1 VQAEVGAVELW
12 RNDPRVTPDMTLA
25 DGYYGAT
32 PGSFEA
38 ASTDTY
44 LERGTGLPGL
54 AWQHEASVYFADLS
68 NATAFPRAAA
78 AASAGIRSG
87 MAFPCPVPGRENY
100 AVSLLWPSAVPAAL
114 RIESWIAPVADSA
127 GTEPVLA
134 YGFDADGAT
143 TSASAVPDVVLQALA
158 TGLPG
163 IAPTPGPGYHGV
175 LALPIA
181 IDGVVTEVLAFTL

>member
-1 VQAEVGAVELW
+1 
-12 RNDPRVTPDMTLA
+12 
-25 DGYYGAT
+25 
-32 PGSFEA
+32 
-38 ASTDTY
+38 
-44 LERGTGLPGL
+44 
-54 AWQHEASVYFADLS
+54 
-68 NATAFPRAAA
+68 
-78 AASAGIRSG
+78 

-114 RIESWIAPVADSA
+114 RIESWIAPVADGA

-143 TSASAVPDVVLQALA
+143 TSASAVSDVVLQALA